1 MVDDLHDFL
10 LPQLLLSQCSI
21 GILRVVMLG
30 LIYVV
35 VALNKASHATPLRG

>member
-21 GILRVVMLG
+21 GMLRVVMLG

-35 VALNKASHATPLRG
+35 VALNKASHTTPLRG